1 MLALYHNDVSV
12 CAQKV
17 RMCLAE
23 KNLNWEDRHH
33 RLRDGA
39 HLTHEYLKLNP
50 NGVVPTLVHDER
62 VIIESTVINEYLDT
76 AFADPPLRPADAYDR
91 AHMRI
96 WTKQVDDSLHGAVGT
111 LSFCIAF
118 RWSYL
123 ERSAE
128 ENEIHIQKIPSRARR
143 ERRRRTVE
151 LGVEAPDFEDALLRY
166 DKLLTDMEA
175 ALADRQWLLGDAFSL
190 ADVSLIPY
198 ITRLE
203 ALALD
208 RMFEGRPRF
217 SGWFE
222 RVKSR
227 ASYDQAFTQWLN
239 PYYQKMMREK
249 GLEAWPA
256 AADIIAAS

>member
-1 MLALYHNDVSV
+1 MV
-12 CAQKV
+12 
-17 RMCLAE
+17 
-23 KNLNWEDRHH
+23 
-33 RLRDGA
+33 GA
-39 HLTHEYLKLNP
+39 
-50 NGVVPTLVHDER
+50 
-62 VIIESTVINEYLDT
+62 
-76 AFADPPLRPADAYDR
+76 
-91 AHMRI
+91 
-96 WTKQVDDSLHGAVGT
+96 GAVVAEGYGT
-111 LSFCIAF
+111 VRAYEEGSVVLKGVAKAGVGAVD
-118 RWSYL
+118 L
-123 ERSAE
+123 EMLGGELLACFD
-128 ENEIHIQKIPSRARR
+128 A
-143 ERRRRTVE
+143 VE

-175 ALADRQWLLGDAFSL
+175 ALADRQWLLGDVFSL

-239 PYYQKMMREK
+239 PYYQKMMRER